1 MIRSIIPLVAV
12 LLFFM
17 EPVFSLFSPISFGDE
32 LLVLVPRFVIV
43 HLMFVAIYVAKKEAI
58 IYGIFFGL
66 LYDMF
71 YIDIIGLY
79 AFLYPLICFFAA
91 GILRFIYKNIITVMI
106 VTLLLIGLLEL
117 FSYGFA
123 SLIMITSIGF
133 NEFLTS
139 RLVPTIIANS
149 FFIIMYGWFFKTFI
163 EKKVLANRSKT
174 IGI

>member
-1 MIRSIIPLVAV
+1 MMRSIIPLVAV

-17 EPVFSLFSPISFGDE
+17 EPVFSLFSPISYGDE
-32 LLVLVPRFVIV
+32 LYILVPRFVIV
-43 HLMFVAIYVAKKEAI
+43 HLIFIAIYVNKKQAI
-58 IYGIFFGL
+58 MYGIIFGL

-91 GILRFIYKNIITVMI
+91 SIIRILYKNIVTVMI
-106 VTLLLIGLLEL
+106 VTILLIGLLEL

-123 SLIMITSIGF
+123 SLIMITSISF

-139 RLVPTIIANS
+139 RLLPTIIANS
-149 FFIIMYGWFFKTFI
+149 FFIIMYGWFFKSII
-163 EKKVLANRSKT
+163 EKRFVSQRNKSL
-174 IGI
+174 

>member
-1 MIRSIIPLVAV
+1 MMRSIIPLIAI

-17 EPVFSLFSPISFGDE
+17 EPVFSLFSPIAYGEDFYI
-32 LLVLVPRFVIV
+32 LVPRFVIV
-43 HLMFVAIYVAKKEAI
+43 HLIFVAIYVNKKQAI
-58 IYGIFFGL
+58 IYGIIFGL

-91 GILRFIYKNIITVMI
+91 NIIRLLYKNIVIVMI
-106 VTLLLIGLLEL
+106 ITLLLIGLLEL

-139 RLVPTIIANS
+139 RLVPTILANS
-149 FFIIMYGWFFKTFI
+149 LFIFMYSWFFKSFI
-163 EKKVLANRSKT
+163 EKKLLTKRNKLL
-174 IGI
+174 